1 MDACRGSRGGR
12 GRRPYGRGR
21 GRATV
26 RTSSPNPPACRRKMP
41 FMEPTLV
48 TVEKLSD
55 LDRGYSRIA
64 LSHLDAASGDSV
76 PIDPG
81 WVFYCDGHFYFQR
94 PVDYPQHLPSDE
106 SVMAFVSSYAWP
118 GDDDDGPIP
127 LTRAQRLALE
137 STILSD
143 RDSMEGLFSYAYPAF
158 PWHGIRLNELPSAK
172 QLGMYVQLTG
182 THSIS
187 RPLRAASWMIAGG
200 SRAPVSSHRAGVFLT
215 SADEPSEQ
223 TLYSGQCIL
232 QDILQSKRP
241 SWYDKLGVRRS
252 HVPRLGAIE
261 WLQYVIQHYRHMLDL
276 VGIRHAVTA
285 ALYRYPCYTGLI
297 QAVAERY
304 NPQWN
309 TICTAEGETAIDLWA
324 FHRISGLPIAG
335 EPYEEVVLDD
345 FHRDSTDGQ
354 GQYVLEFCYRY
365 LLRVWHDLA
374 KARHSASLADDTDD
388 TSTASTVPRVSL
400 YTWVRYF
407 YGGPFCYVNE
417 FARAQGTRH
426 DMYEIPREEL
436 PAFPHIFESPHRT
449 ENPWELDEITHLAA
463 YLAYWLCSFAVP
475 LGDESLLRPEAI
487 YPACRLACGC
497 QLALAPAALACIYH
511 SFGVLSSHPQPRD
524 NTILMAT
531 HYISAWAHCLLPSCL
546 PAGDIR
552 DVSIPTI
559 FRFVDQLDGDGDSLL
574 SLARDALGFIPVGAT
589 GKLSFDHSSLD
600 FRPFPDYSSLGQPS
614 WFDPWTQQVVH
625 DFTARCLR
633 LSWIQCTRP
642 GVLTFRGGQTAI
654 LEPYYP
660 HRFARNFGYD
670 QRIPSDFEFPGL
682 TRALRQ
688 RTVHL
693 QIRMWWNLFQQ
704 EPPSRD
710 VPILPPSQ
718 RGHASLR
725 YADWWA
731 CHGGNFTQRSAA
743 IRHVERDYLRRLDRP
758 HFLIREKHLK
768 RHFQSLATQVIEAFK
783 ARERLQKRPLAEGD
797 VERAGTPPPRKKSA
811 SKRRARVAAPDRAS
825 SYEWWSDFVHA
836 CGLPQDA
843 PTDSLLFPDTF
854 SDDPAKEW
862 IAYLSSA
869 LTTLGPRREAFLVQ
883 RTRTLGDVWSAVS
896 SGARE
901 LGLSPQTVIPRP
913 LEFVLPSS
921 TVSPSCRAAQPEI
934 RTVPDISSPTPPSEK
949 QRGKLHPH
957 SARQH
962 TCSST
967 ATTSLQR
974 EASSSSIPAA
984 HTWSGSA
991 AKSAAAESARQRP
1004 TTPFLLLILPCP
1016 GGRADEGFHEQG
1028 MVRADARG
1036 GDGDGQVGAGSGV
1049 GRQR

>member
-1 MDACRGSRGGR
+1 MNASGSPDAIHIE
-12 GRRPYGRGR
+12 RRPR
-21 GRATV
+21 
-26 RTSSPNPPACRRKMP
+26 
-41 FMEPTLV
+41 
-48 TVEKLSD
+48 
-55 LDRGYSRIA
+55 
-64 LSHLDAASGDSV
+64 
-76 PIDPG
+76 
-81 WVFYCDGHFYFQR
+81 
-94 PVDYPQHLPSDE
+94 
-106 SVMAFVSSYAWP
+106 
-118 GDDDDGPIP
+118 
-127 LTRAQRLALE
+127 
-137 STILSD
+137 
-143 RDSMEGLFSYAYPAF
+143 
-158 PWHGIRLNELPSAK
+158 
-172 QLGMYVQLTG
+172 
-182 THSIS
+182 
-187 RPLRAASWMIAGG
+187 
-200 SRAPVSSHRAGVFLT
+200 
-215 SADEPSEQ
+215 
-223 TLYSGQCIL
+223 
-232 QDILQSKRP
+232 
-241 SWYDKLGVRRS
+241 
-252 HVPRLGAIE
+252 
-261 WLQYVIQHYRHMLDL
+261 
-276 VGIRHAVTA
+276 
-285 ALYRYPCYTGLI
+285 
-297 QAVAERY
+297 
-304 NPQWN
+304 
-309 TICTAEGETAIDLWA
+309 
-324 FHRISGLPIAG
+324 LPIVG

-374 KARHSASLADDTDD
+374 KAWHSASLADNTDD

-407 YGGPFCYVNE
+407 YSGPFCYVNE

-426 DMYEIPREEL
+426 DMYVIPREEL
-436 PAFPHIFESPHRT
+436 PAFPHIFESPHQT
-449 ENPWELDEITHLAA
+449 ENPWKLDEITHLAA

-475 LGDESLLRPEAI
+475 LGDESILRPEAI

-524 NTILMAT
+524 STILMAT

-546 PAGDIR
+546 PTGTIR

-600 FRPFPDYSSLGQPS
+600 FRPFPDYSSLGQPG

-625 DFTARCLR
+625 DFSARCLR

-642 GVLTFRGGQTAI
+642 GVLTFRGGQTTI

-704 EPPSRD
+704 EPPSTD
-710 VPILPPSQ
+710 IPILPPSQ
-718 RGHASLR
+718 RGHMSLR

-731 CHGGNFTQRSAA
+731 CHRGNFTQHSAA

-758 HFLIREKHLK
+758 HFHIREKHLK
-768 RHFQSLATQVIEAFK
+768 RHFPSLATQVIEAFK
-783 ARERLQKRPLAEGD
+783 AREKLQKHPLAEGD

-811 SKRRARVAAPDRAS
+811 SKRRARVAALDRAS

-869 LTTLGPRREAFLVQ
+869 LTTLGPRREAFLV
-883 RTRTLGDVWSAVS
+883 R
-896 SGARE
+896 
-901 LGLSPQTVIPRP
+901 GLALWATCG
-913 LEFVLPSS
+913 
-921 TVSPSCRAAQPEI
+921 TVSPSCRVAQPET
-934 RTVPDISSPTPPSEK
+934 RTVPNVSSPTPPSEVV
-949 QRGKLHPH
+949 GSPPCGADGASFSPH
-957 SARQH
+957 ISMHVDSVGAVHADGLPFSVHHSSPRVSPDTVQTGSVERLPGSLQFNDQNDVPLPSALAAPKGLSQDDNIDDWDYEMDV
-962 TCSST
+962 TDIPILDPDWDPSMEDPDNPCFSIPFDDLMEMMQDPPPSIDQEVPLAIVDT
-967 ATTSLQR
+967 VGLATTGATSPHITAPLSGLPMTCHDTETSDQPLSLRSEPEQVPSEWPKDEQTEHGFGFDSYSTWMSSVSPDECNTFISFGNENSEEMSTQILAKDNRFLEAVILSMKRGLPRTLPNLLR
-974 EASSSSIPAA
+974 EYETI
-984 HTWSGSA
+984 
-991 AKSAAAESARQRP
+991 
-1004 TTPFLLLILPCP
+1004 
-1016 GGRADEGFHEQG
+1016 D
-1028 MVRADARG
+1028 VREDWEKR
-1036 GDGDGQVGAGSGV
+1036 STME
-1049 GRQR
+1049 